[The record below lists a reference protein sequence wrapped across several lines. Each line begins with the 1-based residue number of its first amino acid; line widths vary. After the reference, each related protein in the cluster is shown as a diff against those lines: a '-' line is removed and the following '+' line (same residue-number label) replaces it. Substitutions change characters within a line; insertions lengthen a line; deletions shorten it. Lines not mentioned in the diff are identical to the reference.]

1 MYLCGASLSSL
12 RPPRGPARRGSRRVW
27 PWNRRGKVK
36 GGEGGKK
43 DGSPV
48 TRKPHEGKKSS
59 ISTAKCAPGRCK
71 GGRGRAR
78 ESRRK
83 TKGYELTILVQGCRF
98 TAAEQPE
105 SSAMLISPANLNK
118 LQPCFNH
125 SHPLVA
131 HPLGAK
137 VAAAVLFLFQLP
149 QDKYFPPARQSSS
162 MGKSPHAGQNIHTL
176 LNPMRLFPPP
186 SSSEKKPVLRICQH
200 F

>member
-1 MYLCGASLSSL
+1 M
-12 RPPRGPARRGSRRVW
+12 
-27 PWNRRGKVK
+27 
-36 GGEGGKK
+36 
-43 DGSPV
+43 

-176 LNPMRLFPPP
+176 LNPMRLFHPPP
-186 SSSEKKPVLRICQH
+186 PSSEKKPVLRICQH